1 MDWAKRSSSASRG
14 LQLLRGDWVG
24 FGVLVCFFIEAAF
37 VLYSGPSCEGPRWD
51 FCVPSLGHPFSS
63 SWVFVH
69 PADVSWA
76 PVTQRV
82 LFGCKCRTW
91 HLHLVLS
98 QRMGLMLAGGTSLSH
113 SLYDTAKTSSA
124 DCCGFLLL
132 SHRTEF
138 KQQNDATKPLASEEQ
153 PLIKIRW

>member
-1 MDWAKRSSSASRG
+1 MKVPVEISVSQALGTLSLLHECSFIQQTCSEHLS
-14 LQLLRGDWVG
+14 LRGYCLDANVG
-24 FGVLVCFFIEAAF
+24 RDI
-37 VLYSGPSCEGPRWD
+37 
-51 FCVPSLGHPFSS
+51 
-63 SWVFVH
+63 
-69 PADVSWA
+69 
-76 PVTQRV
+76 
-82 LFGCKCRTW
+82 
-91 HLHLVLS
+91 LHLVLS

-153 PLIKIRW
+153 PLIKIRG